1 VPEKPQQQQTLS
13 VRISEAL
20 RQRLERARKL
30 MASTTGESVSTSE
43 IAKQLLES
51 AREDRLEVVDLLSE
65 PTKSLVEIRRK
76 GEAQRLLSKPEWTV
90 LAHYVQ
96 QGLEAYSE
104 DTPTP
109 VSRECFIA
117 VLDAFLAVYE
127 LRKGPSTGDD
137 YYLGNLPYE
146 CRPAKGKASESG
158 EKVTPDVVRRTVVE
172 TRRQVSDPATKWE
185 PTMAGRNLYVL
196 LADEAV
202 RDTEVLNRA
211 LRPYWPALWQLAAR
225 GHYYQTNEPIRL
237 RPNAPEEKF
246 YQPGIAP
253 ISEGGYTLSFAR
265 GEGNNFSILL
275 SFPGVRAPQY
285 PFAEYPVIAEFRRM
299 LAALDPTGS
308 IDHWKAKHF
317 FGYLAQRGKDTE
329 VAFRARNNGITFTFS
344 EKEWKAI
351 RELFRRAWE
360 APDVRLAWDGLTLE
374 YGEL

>member
-1 VPEKPQQQQTLS
+1 MPEKPQQQQTLS

-30 MASTTGESVSTSE
+30 LASTTGETVSTSE

-76 GEAQRLLSKPEWTV
+76 GEAQRLLSKAEWTV

-109 VSRECFIA
+109 ASRESLIA

-127 LRKGPSTGDD
+127 FRKGASPGDD

-146 CRPAKGKASESG
+146 CRPAKARASESA
-158 EKVTPDVVRRTVVE
+158 EKVTPDMVRRTVAE
-172 TRRQVSDPATKWE
+172 TRRQVGDPETKWE

-196 LADEAV
+196 LGDEAT
-202 RDTEVLNRA
+202 RDVEGLNRA
-211 LRPYWPALWQLAAR
+211 LRPYWLALWRLAAR
-225 GHYYQTNEPIRL
+225 GHFYQTNEPIRL
-237 RPNAPEEKF
+237 KSNSPEEKLF
-246 YQPGIAP
+246 QAGIAP
-253 ISEGGYTLSFAR
+253 ITEGGYTLSCAR
-265 GEGNNFSILL
+265 GEGNDFSILL
-275 SFPGVRAPQY
+275 VFPGARAPQY
-285 PFAEYPVIAEFRRM
+285 PLAEYPVIAEFRRM
-299 LAALDPTGS
+299 LAALDPAGS
-308 IDHWKAKHF
+308 TERWKARHF
-317 FGYLAQRGKDTE
+317 LGHMGERGKDTE
-329 VAFRARNNGITFTFS
+329 FVFRGRSNGITFTFS
-344 EKEWKAI
+344 EKEWKTI

-360 APDVRLAWDGLTLE
+360 IPDVREMWDGLILE